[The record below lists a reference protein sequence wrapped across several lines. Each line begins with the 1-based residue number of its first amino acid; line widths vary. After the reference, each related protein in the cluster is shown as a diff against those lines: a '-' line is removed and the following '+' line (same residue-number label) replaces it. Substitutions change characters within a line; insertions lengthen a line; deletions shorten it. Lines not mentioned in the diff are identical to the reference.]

1 MRLLTALTLALIT
14 VSPASLMAAEIEAD
28 STLTAATVY
37 ANRATLTRRAVI
49 DIPAGEHTVIF
60 KNMTPS
66 MMTDSLRAEGEANG
80 NIIMGA
86 LTHKMETSIDLVA
99 PREKELNDQ
108 ILKLMDQI
116 KVLEAEK
123 AAISTKQDFINSLGE
138 QAVMRENESIAE
150 MQLNPE
156 SWAAA
161 ANTIHS
167 QTSENLKATL
177 ALDNQIRDLNEQIQK
192 LRTDMNQL
200 RTGNKTTY
208 TVSLPIEADRASKLT
223 VDLSYQIPNAT
234 WQPLYDARLNTA
246 TEELE
251 LIQYGAVRQNTGEDW
266 SDVKLTLST
275 AQPQRGAT
283 LPPLNAMWVSLR
295 DNKLRQSRSFAKMAR
310 NEMLSAA
317 PQAASLA
324 EADYELADDGMAL
337 NKEIVMQTAEIKTG
351 GFVSEYIIPG
361 PSTVKADGSES
372 KLKIGTFETENTL
385 QVQVKPQ
392 LNDKAYLVSRA
403 KLKGETPILP
413 GQVNLF
419 RDGAFV
425 GKMSIPLLRPDEE
438 QDIGFGIDD
447 QVSVKHSVMKDE
459 RSSAGVIVKDTEI
472 ERHYV
477 TEIKNLHSQP
487 INLVVLQTVPVT
499 TDEEIKVEI
508 LSKQTLEGYDND
520 FEDVKGLLRWN
531 FQMEPKSD
539 KRVGLGWKVSWPKD
553 KNING
558 L

>member
-1 MRLLTALTLALIT
+1 MKLLTALTLALLT

-49 DIPAGEHTVIF
+49 DIPAGEHTVVF

-80 NIIMGA
+80 KVIMGA
-86 LTHKMETSIDLVA
+86 LTHKMETSVDLVA

-108 ILKLMDQI
+108 IQKLMDQI
-116 KVLEAEK
+116 KVIEAEK
-123 AAISTKQDFINSLGE
+123 AAIKTKQDFINSLGE
-138 QAVMRENESIAE
+138 QAALRENENIAE
-150 MQLNPE
+150 MQLNSE

-161 ANTIHS
+161 ASTIHT

-223 VDLSYQIPNAT
+223 VELSYQIPNAT
-234 WQPLYDARLNTA
+234 WQPLYDARLNTE

-251 LIQYGAVRQNTGEDW
+251 FIQYGAVRQNTGEDW
-266 SDVKLTLST
+266 DDVKLTLST

-283 LPPLNAMWVSLR
+283 LPPLNAMWVSLW
-295 DNKLRQSRSFAKMAR
+295 DNRARETRSFAKMAR
-310 NEMLSAA
+310 NEMMAAA
-317 PQAASLA
+317 PQAAALA
-324 EADYELADDGMAL
+324 EADYEFADDGIMPMEEVA
-337 NKEIVMQTAEIKTG
+337 IQTAEIKTG

-392 LNDKAYLVSRA
+392 LNDKAYLVARA
-403 KLKGETPILP
+403 KLKGEAPILP

-425 GKMSIPLLRPDEE
+425 GKMSVPLLRPDEE

-477 TEIKNLHSQP
+477 TEVKNLHSQP
-487 INLVVLQTVPVT
+487 INLVVLQTIPVT
-499 TDEEIKVEI
+499 TDEEIKVE
-508 LSKQTLEGYDND
+508 LLPKQTLDGYEKD

-531 FQMEPKSD
+531 LQMEPKSD

-553 KNING
+553 KSING

>member
-138 QAVMRENESIAE
+138 QAVMRENENIAE
-150 MQLNPE
+150 MQLNTE

-234 WQPLYDARLNTA
+234 WQPLYDARLNTE

-403 KLKGETPILP
+403 KLKGEAPILP

>member
-14 VSPASLMAAEIEAD
+14 VSPASLMAAEIEAG

-234 WQPLYDARLNTA
+234 WQPLYDARLNTE

-337 NKEIVMQTAEIKTG
+337 NEEIVMQSAEIKTG

-403 KLKGETPILP
+403 KLKGEAPILP

-508 LSKQTLEGYDND
+508 LPKQTLEGYDND

-539 KRVGLGWKVSWPKD
+539 KRVGLGWKASWPKD

>member
-234 WQPLYDARLNTA
+234 WQPLYDARLNTE

>member
-167 QTSENLKATL
+167 QTSENLKAAL

-234 WQPLYDARLNTA
+234 WQPLYDARLNTE

-403 KLKGETPILP
+403 KLKGEAPILP

>member
-138 QAVMRENESIAE
+138 QAVMRENENIAE
-150 MQLNPE
+150 MQLNTE

-167 QTSENLKATL
+167 QTSENLKAAL

-508 LSKQTLEGYDND
+508 LPKQTLEGYDND

>member
-14 VSPASLMAAEIEAD
+14 VSPASLMAAEIEAG

-234 WQPLYDARLNTA
+234 WQPLYDARLNTE

-337 NKEIVMQTAEIKTG
+337 NKEIVMQSAEIKTG

-403 KLKGETPILP
+403 KLKGEAPILP

-508 LSKQTLEGYDND
+508 LPKQTLEGYDND

-539 KRVGLGWKVSWPKD
+539 KRVGLGWKASWPKD

>member
-1 MRLLTALTLALIT
+1 
-14 VSPASLMAAEIEAD
+14 
-28 STLTAATVY
+28 
-37 ANRATLTRRAVI
+37 
-49 DIPAGEHTVIF
+49 
-60 KNMTPS
+60 
-66 MMTDSLRAEGEANG
+66 
-80 NIIMGA
+80 
-86 LTHKMETSIDLVA
+86 
-99 PREKELNDQ
+99 
-108 ILKLMDQI
+108 
-116 KVLEAEK
+116 
-123 AAISTKQDFINSLGE
+123 
-138 QAVMRENESIAE
+138 
-150 MQLNPE
+150 
-156 SWAAA
+156 
-161 ANTIHS
+161 
-167 QTSENLKATL
+167 
-177 ALDNQIRDLNEQIQK
+177 
-192 LRTDMNQL
+192 
-200 RTGNKTTY
+200 
-208 TVSLPIEADRASKLT
+208 
-223 VDLSYQIPNAT
+223 
-234 WQPLYDARLNTA
+234 
-246 TEELE
+246 
-251 LIQYGAVRQNTGEDW
+251 
-266 SDVKLTLST
+266 
-275 AQPQRGAT
+275 
-283 LPPLNAMWVSLR
+283 
-295 DNKLRQSRSFAKMAR
+295 
-310 NEMLSAA
+310 ML
-317 PQAASLA
+317 
-324 EADYELADDGMAL
+324 
-337 NKEIVMQTAEIKTG
+337 TAEIKTG

-403 KLKGETPILP
+403 KLKGEAPILP

-508 LSKQTLEGYDND
+508 LPKQTLEGYDND

>member
-234 WQPLYDARLNTA
+234 WQPLYDARLNTE

-403 KLKGETPILP
+403 KLKGEAPILP

>member
-14 VSPASLMAAEIEAD
+14 VSPAGLMAAEIEAD

-167 QTSENLKATL
+167 QTSENLKAAL

-234 WQPLYDARLNTA
+234 WQPLYDARLNTE

-403 KLKGETPILP
+403 KLKGEAPILP